1 MKVNID
7 NAHSIDLD
15 DSFSL
20 SDHVIKKTSSAN
32 KVTMQLL
39 SKGTNGEITLQYMGT
54 KVLKFNLFLLD

>member
-20 SDHVIKKTSSAN
+20 SDHVIKTTISAN